1 MQEKRVLFIG
11 SYFQDIFYLLVLA
24 DELVKNGYKPYFIVA
39 NPLEKLRASAIVE
52 IEKKN
57 YPYEELI
64 ETAWSNRSMF
74 SQVFKVVGEQKE
86 FSAKLLKR
94 LSPSLIITTKNLFNG
109 KFYEVAN
116 EMKIPSIFYQWTL
129 MHSQK
134 NNRRI
139 KSFEDKFTRGK
150 LSLYVKL
157 KTQLRRAILSK
168 VSGISE
174 LWPLSAPYTNLFM
187 ISNIFKKNAIDS
199 GIEESKILITGNV
212 QCDEMYYGR
221 FMTAEEVVE
230 FKKSIGLSAD
240 EKYIIHTRE
249 DYGRLLRLTDEDR
262 VNAQRTILLAMKEA
276 APGYKR
282 VVKIHPKESQVH
294 IDKIREI
301 DPEAIIMDSTYSLPK
316 AIKSSNLV
324 ISSMSTTLAN
334 AVGLDVPAISSFL
347 WDFLTEY
354 KDSRFYVGIDYAD
367 SFELL
372 KQKIHDNLF
381 DEEYILKTNEKRKKG
396 CEDMLMADGKSM
408 ERMVNFINQI
418 LA

>member
-1 MQEKRVLFIG
+1 M
-11 SYFQDIFYLLVLA
+11 
-24 DELVKNGYKPYFIVA
+24 
-39 NPLEKLRASAIVE
+39 
-52 IEKKN
+52 
-57 YPYEELI
+57 
-64 ETAWSNRSMF
+64 
-74 SQVFKVVGEQKE
+74 
-86 FSAKLLKR
+86 
-94 LSPSLIITTKNLFNG
+94 
-109 KFYEVAN
+109 
-116 EMKIPSIFYQWTL
+116 
-129 MHSQK
+129 
-134 NNRRI
+134 
-139 KSFEDKFTRGK
+139 
-150 LSLYVKL
+150 
-157 KTQLRRAILSK
+157 
-168 VSGISE
+168 
-174 LWPLSAPYTNLFM
+174 
-187 ISNIFKKNAIDS
+187 
-199 GIEESKILITGNV
+199 
-212 QCDEMYYGR
+212 
-221 FMTAEEVVE
+221 
-230 FKKSIGLSAD
+230 
-240 EKYIIHTRE
+240 
-249 DYGRLLRLTDEDR
+249 RLTDEDR